1 MKKEKEG
8 SQNELMGISKNQNET
23 TNTEFLF
30 KLYRISLLGVML
42 FVIIIIIITIIMIIM
57 ISMLISPNLQYIRA
71 LARQCHRIA
80 LPPN

>member
-42 FVIIIIIITIIMIIM
+42 FVIIIIITIIMIIM